1 MCETGG
7 ISETLLPK
15 EADYFFKASLYTID
29 GGQNDHR
36 TRQGKCSR
44 NVKEEDDFGKHSTVA
59 VRLPAML
66 FGQASKHR

>member
-36 TRQGKCSR
+36 TRQGKCSQ
-44 NVKEEDDFGKHSTVA
+44 NVKPVLRHCQGDKFFIF
-59 VRLPAML
+59 L
-66 FGQASKHR
+66 